1 MTKTFIHTALA
12 AVAALTLIPAMA
24 SAQPANSPARKPVA
38 AERKIEPAKPAGPQ
52 AKRPDHK
59 GDHMR
64 PGPQAKREGHG
75 QQFADRRGD
84 RDHQRLDRDH
94 DRKGGDHGKHGD
106 HKRGDQDKR
115 DGDTRRG

>member
-1 MTKTFIHTALA
+1 MTKTFIHTTLA

-24 SAQPANSPARKPVA
+24 SAQPAKTSTPKPVA

-59 GDHMR
+59 GDHKR
-64 PGPQAKREGHG
+64 PGPQAKRDDHR

-84 RDHQRLDRDH
+84 RGHQRLDRDQ
-94 DRKGGDHGKHGD
+94 DRKGGDHKGGD
-106 HKRGDQDKR
+106 HGKR